1 MIALRPRRH
10 ARTHARTG
18 SCAKYLG
25 APVYKYA
32 PDEIDLRYVER
43 GGRRE
48 GGAGGGG
55 KNADRARG
63 QSRVTTEK
71 YLAAEQIFIRL

>member
-1 MIALRPRRH
+1 MLDSPSSS
-10 ARTHARTG
+10 RTHARTG

-25 APVYKYA
+25 TPVYKYA
-32 PDEIDLRYVER
+32 PDEIDLRFMGK
-43 GGRRE
+43 GGRR
-48 GGAGGGG
+48 
-55 KNADRARG
+55 RAKCG